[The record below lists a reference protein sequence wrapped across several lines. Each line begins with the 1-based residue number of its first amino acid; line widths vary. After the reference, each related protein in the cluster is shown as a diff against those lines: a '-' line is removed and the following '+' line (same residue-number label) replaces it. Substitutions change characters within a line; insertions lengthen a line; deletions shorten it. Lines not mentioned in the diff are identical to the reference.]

1 MKYFGIG
8 KEKGMF
14 GKGYNINI
22 LLGNIMYKL
31 ILRTERTQK
40 AKLYFYDKDELE
52 FLARHEMLTFKWFI
66 GVVVNND

>member
-40 AKLYFYDKDELE
+40 TKLFFQKKEFKYLAKY
-52 FLARHEMLTFKWFI
+52 EMLTFKWFI
-66 GVVVNND
+66 GVTVNND